1 MARRFEELTKE
12 RAARDELLSAY
23 LDGELGTAERARLE
37 ARLAADSALRAEL
50 EALRRTVAL
59 VRDLPPQP
67 LPRNFILPQTAA
79 PRRRPAPVVRP
90 RWVAPFLTVATAA
103 VGLLFVA
110 VLAGDLLLSGAGGMR
125 RLAAPAPVEK
135 TVLVEE
141 KAEEAVPTAE
151 STAEELAAEAAPV
164 AAGAEE
170 TATPALKLSATP
182 VPAPATPEAP
192 GGTGDAGGEERLA
205 GPTPAASGTPMPPA
219 GGGSIGETPIPTPT
233 AEASTLEADASA
245 TSIPPA
251 PPPSPGGSEA
261 TEQALRE
268 TELAPGSEVPV
279 SEEEDGGGQGEAVIL
294 GQAPSWRAAEIV
306 LGLVALTLALATIW
320 AWRSRRR

>member
-205 GPTPAASGTPMPPA
+205 GPTP
-219 GGGSIGETPIPTPT
+219 T